1 MVRSSSERLLNEV
14 LFSPHTRGWSEDV
27 ARLHLVADRSPRTRG
42 DGPSSRKAS
51 RFSVMGSPRTRGDGP
66 RADAMRMKNS
76 EVLPAHAGM
85 VRCIT
90 LARRPSPS
98 SPRTRGDGPTARAG
112 ALHPGVRSPRTRG
125 DGPFPSDRYC
135 NVLPVLP
142 AHAGMVRSRSG
153 FPRPSSRRSPRTRGD
168 GPYGD
173 TTDAQAQ
180 ISSPRTRGDGPNRS
194 ASQRPAPNRSPRTR
208 GDGPGRPTR
217 RAHPSTS
224 SPRTRGDGPTG
235 HTLAPLPTPFS
246 PHTRGWSGV

>member
-98 SPRTRGDGPTARAG
+98 SPRTRGDGPEFEGCHLSA
-112 ALHPGVRSPRTRG
+112 
-125 DGPFPSDRYC
+125 Y
-135 NVLPVLP
+135 PVLP
-142 AHAGMVRSRSG
+142 AHAGMVRTSPGGICSAGRFSPHTRG
-153 FPRPSSRRSPRTRGD
+153 WSDLLLHLEDLTAGSPRTRGD
-168 GPYGD
+168 GP
-173 TTDAQAQ
+173 
-180 ISSPRTRGDGPNRS
+180 DGS
-194 ASQRPAPNRSPRTR
+194 ANFSN
-208 GDGPGRPTR
+208 D
-217 RAHPSTS
+217 
-224 SPRTRGDGPTG
+224 
-235 HTLAPLPTPFS
+235 LPFS
-246 PHTRGWSGV
+246 PHMRGWSAGRKNSVAMWRRVTAYG